1 MITVL
6 NTSTSERLATI
17 SDIQAELSTTSTNE
31 SLLGR
36 LIDRASA
43 RASAYCG
50 QPLTVQ
56 RYQAKLPSYGGV
68 RLQLPHRNIRTVFF
82 VRDGTDTGQEAV
94 SSTGYR
100 INAKAGQLER
110 DEGWNWSAQF
120 DHSIVSEPIAGNEY
134 RRWLVEYSAGY
145 IPADGKDSGSTWDGT
160 TSTASNVPLDLGD
173 AAIGLVRRSWF
184 SRSRDLSVSSERVG
198 ELSVT
203 YRDPGSS
210 EASGGVPAEVK
221 DLLAP
226 YVSII

>member
-6 NTSTSERLATI
+6 NASTSDRLVTV
-17 SDIQAELSTTSTNE
+17 SDVQAELSTTSTNE
-31 SLLGR
+31 ALLGK

-50 QPLTVQ
+50 QPFTIQ
-56 RYQAKLPSYGGV
+56 RYQVKLPSYGGV
-68 RLQLPHRNIRTVFF
+68 RLQLPHRNIRTIFF
-82 VRDGTDTGQEAV
+82 VRDGTDTGQDAL

-100 INAKAGQLER
+100 VNAKAGQLER
-110 DEGWNWSAQF
+110 DEGWAWSAQF
-120 DHSIVSEPIAGNEY
+120 EHGIVSEPSVGNEY

-160 TSTASNVPLDLGD
+160 TSTASSVPLDLGD

-184 SRSRDLSVSSERVG
+184 NRSRDLTVASERVG

-203 YRDPGSS
+203 YRDLGGS
-210 EASGGVPAEVK
+210 EASGGMPSEVA

-226 YVSII
+226 YRSII